1 MEADALVPGTFLAT
15 LEEPE
20 RAALE
25 GLGVVRRFPRGVL
38 LMFEQEPSER
48 VMILLSGRVKVSR
61 LNEEGRE
68 LLLSVRDPGDVI
80 GELGF
85 IDGAPRIASV
95 TALEPV
101 AALVFPSATF
111 RGHLETAPRVA
122 VALLQI
128 IIGRFRDTTV
138 KRSQSAV
145 ADTMARVAARILEL
159 CDRYGRPA
167 GEEIEVDM
175 PLSQEELAAW
185 TGSSRA
191 GVAQSLQAMREL
203 GWIRTERRRIV
214 VTDPG
219 ALRARAAHGA

>member
-1 MEADALVPGTFLAT
+1 MDADALVPGTFLAT

-101 AALVFPSATF
+101 TALVFPSATF